1 MKPVIDEQDDGAY
14 IYVTEMPPILLN
26 VEIDY
31 SQLLKDYEGE

>member
-1 MKPVIDEQDDGAY
+1 MRPVIDEQDDGIH

-31 SQLLKDYEGE
+31 LQLLKDYEGE

>member
-1 MKPVIDEQDDGAY
+1 MRPVIDEQDDGVC

-31 SQLLKDYEGE
+31 SQILKDYEDD